1 MSDTSW
7 WASVIFFK
15 QHEFDSPDIVGS
27 GALMDREAVMLFD
40 AIRAAVGKPLH
51 VNSGYRT
58 KAYNA
63 LVRKAKP
70 DSAHTRGMAA
80 DLEALTSSLRFKIVR
95 VALALGAK
103 RIGVA
108 ETYVHIDADKT
119 LPQNVL
125 WLY

>member
-80 DLEALTSSLRFKIVR
+80 DLEAMTSSLRFKIVR

-103 RIGVA
+103 RIGIA
-108 ETYVHIDADKT
+108 ETFVHIDTDKT
-119 LPQNVL
+119 LPQEVL